1 MKSTV
6 ASTLPPSPLMLTWR
20 IEKADPEVTSGEEVG
35 EDDDTG
41 PNGPAKSP
49 CWDVGEDDD
58 TEPNGTAKSP

>member
-1 MKSTV
+1 
-6 ASTLPPSPLMLTWR
+6 MLTWR